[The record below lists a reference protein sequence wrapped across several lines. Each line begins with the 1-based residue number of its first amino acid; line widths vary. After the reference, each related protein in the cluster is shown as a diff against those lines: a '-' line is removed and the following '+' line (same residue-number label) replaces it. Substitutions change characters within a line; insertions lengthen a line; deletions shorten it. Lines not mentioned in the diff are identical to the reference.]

1 MLGVIRAPVT
11 TAMMDDDP
19 LGNWTLLAAPRENGS
34 TEENRLVLGL
44 ILEYNPSS
52 FSKLYMTV

>member
-19 LGNWTLLAAPRENGS
+19 WGNWTLLAAPREHGS

-52 FSKLYMTV
+52 FLSFI